1 MASPRRAENSKVCC
15 QPASGTASSRSG
27 NPAAVVPACGAA
39 VAVPSCAAVMP
50 ACVTAALY
58 RRKGSPSA
66 KNPITSCSP
75 AAPACSWS
83 AISVRR
89 AAMRRSSASTF
100 SESSSTIARVR
111 SGSVRDTRVMS
122 LQQPAASAAAMLR
135 SGLATSSLISAVD
148 TTCGM
153 WEIIAAALSCVSSS
167 TTMTRLPTSLVIIAA
182 TSRKRR

>member
-27 NPAAVVPACGAA
+27 NPAAVVPACCA
-39 VAVPSCAAVMP
+39 VAVPACAAVMP
-50 ACVTAALY
+50 ARVTAALY

-75 AAPACSWS
+75 SAPACSWS

-89 AAMRRSSASTF
+89 AAMRRSSTSTF

-167 TTMTRLPTSLVIIAA
+167 TTMTRLPTSLVIIVA